1 MHKGKGRARKRRV
14 AKCRKSDVILV
25 LIQDI
30 ATNLTDTEDPVGDAS
45 VTCVTCVSVCVSVR
59 THALVSVCITF
70 LCCSLNPW

>member
-45 VTCVTCVSVCVSVR
+45 VTCVTCVSVCV
-59 THALVSVCITF
+59 
-70 LCCSLNPW
+70 